1 MPFRSRGIAR
11 DLSAA
16 FAVLLVYA
24 LTLLVPLHQA
34 ARLQRDLGKLGFV
47 ATEWSI
53 CTPLAQSDETPT
65 AVKCPIASVAK
76 GQFAALTP
84 DPIVLV
90 VQRISDAVNYS
101 AAPASAPLAPRS
113 HDAQARAPPAAV

>member
-16 FAVLLVYA
+16 LAVLLVYA

-34 ARLQRDLGKLGFV
+34 AALQRDLGALGFV

-76 GQFAALTP
+76 GQFAAITP

-90 VQRISDAVNYS
+90 VERVSDAVLYAHV
-101 AAPASAPLAPRS
+101 AASRPAMPRS
-113 HDAQARAPPAAV
+113 HDAQARAPPEAV

>member
-16 FAVLLVYA
+16 FAVLLIYA

-34 ARLQRDLGKLGFV
+34 AGLQRDLGKLGFV

-53 CTPLAQSDETPT
+53 CTPLAQSGEMPT

-76 GQFAALTP
+76 GQFAAITP
-84 DPIVLV
+84 VPIVLV
-90 VQRISDAVNYS
+90 VERVADAVAY
-101 AAPASAPLAPRS
+101 AVAPLSRSLAPRG
-113 HDAQARAPPAAV
+113 HNAQARAPPEAA

>member
-16 FAVLLVYA
+16 LAVLLVYA

-34 ARLQRDLGKLGFV
+34 AGLQRDLGKLGFV

-76 GQFAALTP
+76 GQLAAITP

-90 VQRISDAVNYS
+90 VERVSDAVNY
-101 AAPASAPLAPRS
+101 AVAPASRPLAPRS